1 VQPSPL
7 HDLLTMTTDPGFAI
21 RRNGTCI
28 SGLEVDCGATRAPYR
43 GCCPTGLSCPSQ
55 YNIACCPPNSNCTT
69 SLLDA
74 PQPNC
79 ANATWDLFDN
89 GGYFCCEHGYP
100 GYNRQN
106 TNGCAQPG
114 TVFGKGDEI
123 LSTVRVGEGELL
135 GVDGI
140 RDMC

>member
-1 VQPSPL
+1 
-7 HDLLTMTTDPGFAI
+7 MTTDPGFAI

-28 SGLEVDCGATRAPYR
+28 SGLEVDCGATRAPYH

-140 RDMC
+140 RNMC